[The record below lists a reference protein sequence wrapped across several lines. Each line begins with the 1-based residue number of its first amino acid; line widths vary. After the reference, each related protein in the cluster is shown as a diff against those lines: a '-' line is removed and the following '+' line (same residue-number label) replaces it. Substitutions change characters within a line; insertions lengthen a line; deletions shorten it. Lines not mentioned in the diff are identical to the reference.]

1 MSSDGWDRA
10 NDQNMGNK
18 GNQDKLPESW
28 EGSPGNGHRVVFCT
42 ASPANGEMIAESLI
56 KEHLAACVNISSVN
70 SCYLWEGKLNQDRE
84 ALLIIKTEQTRI
96 ERLISRIRELHSY
109 DLPEIVVLPIID
121 GYQPYL
127 EWISQSVDSSR

>member
-1 MSSDGWDRA
+1 MTSDGWDRA

-18 GNQDKLPESW
+18 GNQDKPQ
-28 EGSPGNGHRVVFCT
+28 GNGHRVVLCT
-42 ASPANGEMIAESLI
+42 ASPDNGEMIAKSLI

-70 SCYLWEGKLNQDRE
+70 SCYLWEGKLNLDRE

-96 ERLISRIRELHSY
+96 KEMISRIRELHSY
-109 DLPEIVVLPIID
+109 ELPEIIVLPIID

-127 EWISQSVDSSR
+127 DWISQSVDGSS

>member
-10 NDQNMGNK
+10 NDQIMGNK
-18 GNQDKLPESW
+18 GNQDKTL
-28 EGSPGNGHRVVFCT
+28 GNGHRVVLCT
-42 ASPANGEMIAESLI
+42 ASPDNGEMIAKSLI

-70 SCYLWEGKLNQDRE
+70 SCYLWEGKLNLDRE

-96 ERLISRIRELHSY
+96 KEMISRIRELHSY
-109 DLPEIVVLPIID
+109 ELPEIIVLPIID

-127 EWISQSVDSSR
+127 DWISQSVGGSS

>member
-18 GNQDKLPESW
+18 GNQDKPQ
-28 EGSPGNGHRVVFCT
+28 GNGHRVVLCT
-42 ASPANGEMIAESLI
+42 ASPDNGEMIAKSLI

-70 SCYLWEGKLNQDRE
+70 SCYLWEGKLNLDRE

-96 ERLISRIRELHSY
+96 KEMISRIRELHSY
-109 DLPEIVVLPIID
+109 ELPEIIVLPIID

-127 EWISQSVDSSR
+127 DWISQSVDGSS